1 MGILEHPGWQAPS
14 NITISDTEDVQNDY
28 AELQSLLQE
37 MQSSHF
43 QAFIK
48 AR

>member
-1 MGILEHPGWQAPS
+1 MGILEHPGWQALS
-14 NITISDTEDVQNDY
+14 NITISDTDVQNDY